1 MLLVK
6 QKFTSSIKR
15 SRVYLLA
22 LMLISLF
29 SVSAFAGSWGPL
41 DNFSTNLDTST
52 PASSTFGTI
61 PKKVKIIPL
70 DNGRWMS
77 NDVLNSKIYGRG
89 QTYTFA
95 DTKVVYDSVRVGNE
109 TYRLEINF
117 KKFRAQASDAFFNFY
132 RDGGK
137 DWIELSTDGN
147 YPNKTRSE
155 VEFEIKSDKG
165 ISNAYLG
172 IIDLDGNSSGTN
184 EYVTVNS
191 RDSFLD
197 KTTTSGLKYD
207 SSSNTFI
214 GTEGSEDNQN
224 VFTKFN
230 GKGTLTYGIRVGRY
244 GFAFNPSLAVPY
256 YTVDYESIN
265 GTITSDKN
273 EDVFDN
279 QNPVTS
285 VVNKPNKNYK
295 FEKFTCNK
303 DVTLTDGTTIHAG
316 EKITEDQIKK
326 INVTEDITITAV
338 NVKNVGSLKIIKS
351 N

>member
-1 MLLVK
+1 M
-6 QKFTSSIKR
+6 QKKVHSSIKR
-15 SRVYLLA
+15 SRICLLV

-41 DNFSTNLDTST
+41 DNFSSNLDTST
-52 PASSTFGTI
+52 PASNTFGTI

-77 NDVLNSKIYGRG
+77 NDVLNSKIYGAG
-89 QTYTFA
+89 NQAYTFA

-137 DWIELSTDGN
+137 DWIELSTDGY

-172 IIDLDGNSSGTN
+172 IIDLDGNNSGTN
-184 EYVTVNS
+184 EYVTSNS

-207 SSSNTFI
+207 STSNTFI
-214 GTEGSEDNQN
+214 GTEGSEDSQN

-230 GKGTLTYGIRVGRY
+230 GKGTLTYGIRVSRY
-244 GFAFNPSLAVPY
+244 GFAFNPSLAVAY
-256 YTVDYESIN
+256 YTVDYKSIN
-265 GTITSDKN
+265 GEITSDKN

-279 QNPVTS
+279 QNPVTN

-303 DVTLTDGTTIHAG
+303 DVTLTDGTRIVAG
-316 EKITEDQIKK
+316 DKITEEQIKK
-326 INVTEDITITAV
+326 IVVTDDITITAT
-338 NVKNVGSLKIIKS
+338 NVKNVGSLKIVKK